1 MGPPLT
7 RRQFLALPVPF
18 FVSAHLVGVP
28 WLGSALAAEP
38 RVTRVQRRYEAQVG
52 VLFDLLRFSVAG
64 QVTEEIDRAAGRYQV
79 TVAGGGI
86 GVAGQTDSVGV
97 IRGGRFLP
105 VATTSVSTI
114 RGRENRG
121 HVAYDLERRVV
132 RFRSVSHT
140 LFLGRRREL
149 DDTVAVPGGVHVD
162 DLLSAELNFA
172 ANVLDRDP
180 DGAYR
185 VTVARR
191 ARAEEEGADDVA
203 AGGYRAEL
211 KTVRIRPDPQPDT
224 GRIHARVDLTGFSSW
239 ARAASPAQ
247 VAFGPDRHLESVRS
261 SLMLGTTFTLR
272 LTPVS

>member
-1 MGPPLT
+1 MPPALT

-18 FVSAHLVGVP
+18 LVSSWGP
-28 WLGSALAAEP
+28 GILGAEP
-38 RVTRVQRRYEAQVG
+38 KVTRLQRRYDAQVG

-64 QVTEEIDRAAGRYQV
+64 QVTEEIDRSAGRYRV

-105 VATTSVSTI
+105 VETTSVSTV

-121 HVAYDLERRVV
+121 HVAYDLERRLV

-140 LFLGRRREL
+140 LFLGRRREV
-149 DDTVAVPGGVHVD
+149 DDTVAVPPGVHVD

-172 ANVLDRDP
+172 ANVLERDP

-191 ARAEEEGADDVA
+191 ARPEEEGVDDVTTD
-203 AGGYRAEL
+203 GYRAEL
-211 KTVRIRPDPQPDT
+211 KTVRFRPDPQPDT
-224 GRIHARVDLTGFSSW
+224 GRLHALVDLTGFSSW
-239 ARAASPAQ
+239 ARAGAPAQ
-247 VAFGPDRHLESVRS
+247 VAFAPDRHLESVRS